1 MGWEGESLGGCSKH
15 PRVKEQVKIVSG
27 AGGGA
32 LEEFQGQREKV
43 TQLLELAKIRDATP
57 APPGGAWT

>member
-1 MGWEGESLGGCSKH
+1 MGGTGSSKH

-32 LEEFQGQREKV
+32 PEEFQRQREKV
-43 TQLLELAKIRDATP
+43 TQLLELAKIRGATR
-57 APPGGAWT
+57 PPPQGRAWT